1 MEAVC
6 ETWQSCL
13 LDRWWVIGLSVLASA
28 LAIVSADYL
37 GINRPLP
44 FSIALGGIMSLM
56 IMEAYPYAWLLGNAT
71 HIILWIALASM
82 AHALPH
88 LINGS
93 TDTTHNA
100 IWDHFEEVD
109 AVQTEDERQ
118 QSQKGRSPWVEYS

>member
-1 MEAVC
+1 M
-6 ETWQSCL
+6 
-13 LDRWWVIGLSVLASA
+13 IGLSVLASA
-28 LAIVSADYL
+28 HVIVGADYL

-71 HIILWIALASM
+71 HITLWIALASM

-88 LINGS
+88 LINGNS
-93 TDTTHNA
+93 YTTHNA

-118 QSQKGRSPWVEYS
+118 QSQSSSWPRTIGRRRV